1 MTLKCAVIYM
11 LEYFLIYIIKRLF
24 LYKTPNKM
32 KKVIVLFALILGLG
46 VLANAQVKPA
56 EFKFEKETHD
66 FGSIPLNKAATVEF
80 KFTNIGDQPLIIT
93 KVESTCGCTVPEYTQ
108 TPVKKGGM
116 GTIKVTYNPGA
127 TPLPFVK
134 AITITSN
141 AKTTTKV
148 LYIKGTTAAAADKTD
163 TSTK

>member
-1 MTLKCAVIYM
+1 
-11 LEYFLIYIIKRLF
+11 
-24 LYKTPNKM
+24 M
-32 KKVIVLFALILGLG
+32 KKIIILFALIIG
-46 VLANAQVKPA
+46 VAVGVDAQVKPA

-80 KFTNIGDQPLIIT
+80 KFTNVGEQPLIIS

-108 TPVKKGGM
+108 TPVKKGGT
-116 GTIKVTYNPGA
+116 GIIKVTYNPGA

-148 LYIKGTTAAAADKTD
+148 LYIKGTTAAAGNSKTD

>member
-1 MTLKCAVIYM
+1 
-11 LEYFLIYIIKRLF
+11 
-24 LYKTPNKM
+24 M
-32 KKVIVLFALILGLG
+32 KKVILLFTLILGIS
-46 VLANAQVKPA
+46 VAVNAQVKPA
-56 EFKFEKETHD
+56 EFKFEKETFD
-66 FGSIPLNKAATVEF
+66 FGSIPLNKPATVEF

-93 KVESTCGCTVPEYTQ
+93 KVESTCWCTVPEYTQ

-148 LYIKGTTAAAADKTD
+148 LYIKGTTVAAADKTD